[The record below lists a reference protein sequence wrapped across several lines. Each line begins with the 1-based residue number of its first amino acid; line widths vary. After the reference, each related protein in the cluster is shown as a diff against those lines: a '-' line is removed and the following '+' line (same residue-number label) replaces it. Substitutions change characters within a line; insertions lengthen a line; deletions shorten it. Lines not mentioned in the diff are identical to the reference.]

1 MGKVILTGYQQ
12 SLKAECAWDVY
23 FLKDEVFTMINKYF
37 SAVSGITLV
46 VLVSC
51 TAVPEKTVELAPVA
65 TPTVLA
71 NDYPTRDRVEY
82 VLNCVAQH
90 GGLNYINQY
99 ACGCKIDKIAEK
111 LSFSDYESAKTFT
124 YLSKGQTG
132 DAGAVFRDPA
142 QSKDLRTRLKEAEAA
157 AEKSCFIKP

>member
-1 MGKVILTGYQQ
+1 MKNNNISSILCLCLCAAITGC
-12 SLKAECAWDVY
+12 S
-23 FLKDEVFTMINKYF
+23 T
-37 SAVSGITLV
+37 T
-46 VLVSC
+46 
-51 TAVPEKTVELAPVA
+51 PEKTVEPMPIV
-65 TPTVLA
+65 

-90 GGLNYINQY
+90 GGLTYITQY

-111 LSFSDYESAKTFT
+111 LTFTEFEAAKTFT

-142 QSKDLRTRLKEAEAA
+142 QSKDLRTRLKEAEAY
-157 AEKSCFIKP
+157 AEKSCFVK

>member
-1 MGKVILTGYQQ
+1 MK
-12 SLKAECAWDVY
+12 
-23 FLKDEVFTMINKYF
+23 NKYLI
-37 SAVSGITLV
+37 AVLGFCLSVAITGCTTTPEKPV
-46 VLVSC
+46 EQAADKASVLV
-51 TAVPEKTVELAPVA
+51 
-65 TPTVLA
+65 

-90 GGLNYINQY
+90 GGLTYITQY

-111 LSFSDYESAKTFT
+111 MTFTDYESAKTFT

-142 QSKDLRTRLKEAEAA
+142 QSKDLRTRLKEAEAS
-157 AEKSCFIKP
+157 AEKSCFVK

>member
-1 MGKVILTGYQQ
+1 MNTKYRVLLLSVCLSAFVTGC
-12 SLKAECAWDVY
+12 S
-23 FLKDEVFTMINKYF
+23 T
-37 SAVSGITLV
+37 TL
-46 VLVSC
+46 
-51 TAVPEKTVELAPVA
+51 EKTAEQAPVA
-65 TPTVLA
+65 PTTLV

-90 GGLNYINQY
+90 GGLTYITQY

-111 LSFSDYESAKTFT
+111 MSFTEFESAKTFT

-142 QSKDLRTRLKEAEAA
+142 QSKDLRTRLKEAEAS
-157 AEKSCFIKP
+157 AEKSCFVK